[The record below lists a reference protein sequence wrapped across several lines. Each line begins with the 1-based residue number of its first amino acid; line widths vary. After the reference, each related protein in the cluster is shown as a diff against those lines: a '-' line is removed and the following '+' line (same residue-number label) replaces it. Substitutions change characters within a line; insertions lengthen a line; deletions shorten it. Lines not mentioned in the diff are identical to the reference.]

1 MRKER
6 NASFQENVKRAQEY
20 CLRLLALRARS
31 EKELDSR
38 LKAKGISSSAVKE
51 ALEFLKGKGFVN
63 DLEFAREWIDSR
75 LRTNP
80 RSAEVLK
87 EELRKKGIE
96 EGLIDKAV
104 SEKADDLDEK
114 ALMIKMAKE
123 KIGKEKN
130 SPKKSI
136 KARVFRYLLSKGFES
151 LAAEEVVN
159 SLIGDDATE
168 GL

>member
-1 MRKER
+1 MIGKNKQYLKEI
-6 NASFQENVKRAQEY
+6 AEAKRY

-31 EKELDSR
+31 EKELSSR
-38 LKAKGISSSAVKE
+38 LEARGISSSASKE
-51 ALEFLKGKGFVN
+51 ALELLKSKGVVN
-63 DLEFAREWIDSR
+63 DLGFAREWIDSR
-75 LRTNP
+75 LRTSP
-80 RSAEVLK
+80 RSAEALR

-96 EGLIDKAV
+96 ESLIDRAI

-114 ALMIKMAKE
+114 ALMMRMAKE

-159 SLIGDDATE
+159 SLIGDDETE